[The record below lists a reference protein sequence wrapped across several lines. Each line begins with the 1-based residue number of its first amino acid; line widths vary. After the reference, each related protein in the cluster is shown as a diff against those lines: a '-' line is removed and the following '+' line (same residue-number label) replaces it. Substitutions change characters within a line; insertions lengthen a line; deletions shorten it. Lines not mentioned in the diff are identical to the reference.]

1 MEGVNQLH
9 QNPYNGHKSAW
20 GLHKKGETQ
29 KTQLGK
35 LLSIYLSHLQDSET
49 IVYIFHTNPK
59 ILKVTQ
65 QYRHSFHLPST
76 IYYLETVKH
85 YF

>member
-9 QNPYNGHKSAW
+9 QNPYNGHESAW

-35 LLSIYLSHLQDSET
+35 LLSIYLSHL
-49 IVYIFHTNPK
+49 
-59 ILKVTQ
+59 
-65 QYRHSFHLPST
+65 
-76 IYYLETVKH
+76 
-85 YF
+85 

>member
-20 GLHKKGETQ
+20 GLHKEGETQ

-35 LLSIYLSHLQDSET
+35 LLSIYLSHL
-49 IVYIFHTNPK
+49 
-59 ILKVTQ
+59 
-65 QYRHSFHLPST
+65 
-76 IYYLETVKH
+76 
-85 YF
+85 